1 MKDYLEIQNLLRN
14 KSELESRLKL
24 LPYDGTPEVK
34 TINKEK
40 YIYIRK
46 RVLDKVKST
55 YVDVYSD
62 DLFNLLV
69 RNNKT
74 ARELKKQIKTID
86 KELIKLGY
94 TANKINSQVNLCITL
109 AKKNR
114 NLIIYDQAVLE
125 GIATTFP
132 ETEDI
137 IESGKIKNA
146 SADDVQ
152 KLLNLK
158 HAWQF
163 ILDVDVISAPT
174 DYYLSSY
181 IAKLVNEGFYQ
192 DGGRIRV
199 VPVRI
204 GGTTYIP
211 PIPIENMV
219 KEDINHILNKKVSD
233 IDIAVELCLYIM
245 KTQIYNDGN
254 KRTAVIA
261 ANHYLISKGVGV
273 LAIDFKNVN
282 KFKKMLVDYY
292 ENKNV
297 TTIKKFLR
305 DSVIKIK

>member
-1 MKDYLEIQNLLRN
+1 MKNYLEIQNLLRN